1 MVKIYLTRHGQTE
14 WNLQKRM
21 QGWFD
26 SPLTQEGQQAAI
38 ALGRRLAQIPF
49 SAIYASSSGRT
60 VDTAKFI
67 CCERQMPIFFKQ
79 QLREINVGEWQ
90 GLTDGE
96 IKQTYPEQYHHY
108 YNHPTAYKS
117 EEGETFEDVLQR
129 VLPLIKDLIEDY
141 EDDEPVLIVTHAV
154 VKKLLIAHFQ
164 NQSIDQVWDPP
175 FIHGTS
181 LTVLHLKKN
190 GDVHFECIGDTEHM
204 QKQNI

>member
-67 CCERQMPIFFKQ
+67 CCERQIPIFFKQ

-90 GLTDGE
+90 GMTDSE
-96 IKQTYPEQYHHY
+96 IKRTYPEQYHHY
-108 YNHPTAYKS
+108 YNHPTEYKS

-129 VLPLIKDLIEDY
+129 VLPVIKDVIEDY

-164 NQSIDQVWDPP
+164 NQSIDHVWDPP

-181 LTVLHLKKN
+181 LTVLLLKKN

-204 QKQNI
+204 QKQNS

>member
-67 CCERQMPIFFKQ
+67 CCERQIPIFFKQ

-90 GLTDGE
+90 GMTDSE
-96 IKQTYPEQYHHY
+96 IRRTYPEQYHHY
-108 YNHPTAYKS
+108 YNHPTEYKS

-129 VLPLIKDLIEDY
+129 VLPVIKDVIEDY

-164 NQSIDQVWDPP
+164 NQSIDHVWDPP
-175 FIHGTS
+175 FIHRTS

-204 QKQNI
+204 QKQNS